1 MSLLRQG
8 KAEVLTIYLGESDQ
22 WQGAPLYVA
31 IVQYLRAHGC
41 AGATVTRAI
50 TGYGAES
57 RLHTD
62 QLWRLSSDA
71 PMIVQVVD
79 QPDRLRRLLP
89 ELHMMLQGGLMT
101 LHTTEVLKYT
111 HARRTGLP
119 TKLPVRQ
126 IMETSLT
133 AVTPDTPVAS
143 VLDILLE
150 ASFRALPVIDA
161 QHRLVGIIGTRDLI
175 NAGLLPVR
183 RGVFHTARELD
194 SETAET
200 LEGSLIQARQSPQ
213 RAAEIMNR
221 QVRSITPDLPLREA
235 AQVMLE
241 TGLRSLPVVE
251 ADGRLVGIV
260 TRADLLQ
267 VVVTSP
273 LMSQEASSVT
283 QPLRRTT
290 TLTTQAIQQ
299 QPIADF
305 VNPDVATAQE
315 QTPLNEV
322 IDLLIS
328 SPLKR
333 VVVINEECQVQG
345 IISDVDVIVQ
355 TRAEA
360 RPGWLAVL
368 SNWTH
373 GKPVRVPTSALQ
385 TPTGKARV
393 AADLM
398 NREVVTV
405 EVNTSVQE
413 AIEMMLQTRRHILPV
428 VDAQGSLQGTVG
440 RSALLR
446 ILVEG

>member
-22 WQGAPLYVA
+22 WQGTPLYVA
-31 IVQYLRAHGC
+31 IVQYLRVHGC

-50 TGYGAES
+50 AGYGAES

-89 ELHMMLQGGLMT
+89 ELYTMLQGGLMT
-101 LHTTEVLKYT
+101 LHPTEVLKYT

-133 AVTPDTPVAS
+133 AVTPDTLVAS

-150 ASFRALPVIDA
+150 ASFRALPVTDE
-161 QHRLVGIIGTRDLI
+161 QRRLVGIIGTRDLI
-175 NAGLLPVR
+175 SAGLLPVR
-183 RGVFHTARELD
+183 RGVFHTARGLG

-200 LEGSLIQARQSPQ
+200 LEGSLTQARQRPQ
-213 RAAEIMNR
+213 RAAEIMNP

-235 AQVMLE
+235 ARIMLE

-273 LMSQEASSVT
+273 LMSQEASSGT
-283 QPLRRTT
+283 QPLRRTRT
-290 TLTTQAIQQ
+290 QTTQAIQQ
-299 QPIADF
+299 QPIANF
-305 VNPDVATAQE
+305 VNPEVATAQE

-333 VVVINEECQVQG
+333 VVVIGGKRQVQG
-345 IISDVDVIVQ
+345 IISDVDVLAHIQ
-355 TRAEA
+355 AEA
-360 RPGWLAVL
+360 RPGWLSVL

-373 GKPVRVPTSALQ
+373 GKPVRVPTGALQ
-385 TPTGKARV
+385 PPTGKARI

-405 EVNTSVQE
+405 EASASVQ
-413 AIEMMLQTRRHILPV
+413 AAVEMMLQTRRKILPV
-428 VDAQGSLQGTVG
+428 VDEWGGLQGAVG
-440 RSALLR
+440 RSDLLR